1 MQWYILRKYLNSSGL
16 HFSFGIYHFYSI
28 MYFNFLLVR
37 GALSK
42 NVLFFRHQVIYKIIF
57 EDKIRQIL
65 IFFLVLTSKP
75 NMPDVAKYSRKKTID
90 HISLFGKA
98 NELDVRK
105 MQFRCSKKSSMTG
118 KMDEI

>member
-1 MQWYILRKYLNSSGL
+1 M
-16 HFSFGIYHFYSI
+16 
-28 MYFNFLLVR
+28 
-37 GALSK
+37 
-42 NVLFFRHQVIYKIIF
+42 
-57 EDKIRQIL
+57 
-65 IFFLVLTSKP
+65 VLTSKP

-118 KMDEI
+118 KMDKTTKYNFFLLLLGLVGTSGPMQVHQFCLRFLSSHLKIDSMFPLTTI